1 MRLYADSSKCC
12 GCKACLLACSF
23 SHFEENNTHKAAL
36 AIVPH
41 FPKPGTYEVRV
52 CTQCGEC
59 ANVCPVDAIPQ
70 NDKGA
75 YYIDP
80 EICIACD
87 ACIDACPE
95 HVIFKVAGRDAPF
108 ECDLC
113 GECVNFCGMSVL
125 SIAE

>member
-1 MRLYADSSKCC
+1 MRLYADSSKCS
-12 GCKACLLACSF
+12 GCKACLLACAF
-23 SHFEENNTHKAAL
+23 SHFRENNIRKAAL

-41 FPKPGTYEVRV
+41 FPSPGKYEVRV

-59 ANVCPVDAIPQ
+59 AKVCPVDAIPQ

-80 EICIACD
+80 ELCIACD

-95 HVIFKVAGRDAPF
+95 HVIFKIPGRDQPF

-113 GECVNFCGMSVL
+113 GECVNFCGMNVL